1 MDIYNWDMVCAASC
15 SELNKKLKTV
25 SRDAFGA
32 FSWSDGEGNSISG
45 EFDGWEIVA
54 GGDSQRINI
63 ITPLRTGR
71 LKAKILSR
79 HVDVS
84 IDGLCPELQVELVF
98 VNAGNGDNTTHL
110 KFNLVRVSKTDN
122 PVTAGDGSIV
132 VLSPDAT
139 RMFPASESII
149 PRMYC
154 DMMAQMLVARQGK
167 LAFILAEVMDVPVES
182 SVSWMKPVMLAYA
195 YNEKLSGELGCL
207 AVLATLDDVTDEGW
221 EPLGP
226 GPQRQLIFDSALVRE
241 GGSIGFMLSRH
252 MFMKRVVRPGL
263 TSVFKGSDIR
273 QFLLDGNNVIRN
285 NGSIS
290 LNRLDGYTPYF
301 NSLNV
306 EVLDNRIVLNNASG
320 RCDVVSY
327 SSYVSFD
334 LSAIYAPRLTQTD
347 GRYTLS
353 LESVNRPVFN
363 CEAHDTAAQVF
374 WIFGGW
380 VVDALVKGIKSQLD
394 YLLFEFGY
402 RMNFDVFPV
411 TFSTD
416 AGYSNCGLAD
426 NFYMQD

>member
-1 MDIYNWDMVCAASC
+1 MDIYNWDMVCAVSC
-15 SELNKKLKTV
+15 RELNKKLKSA
-25 SRDAFGA
+25 SREA
-32 FSWSDGEGNSISG
+32 FSQFCWSDNEGNTISG
-45 EFDGWEIVA
+45 ESDGWEIVP
-54 GGDSQRINI
+54 GGDAQRINLI
-63 ITPLRTGR
+63 MPLRTGM
-71 LKAKILSR
+71 LEATILGS
-79 HVDVS
+79 VVNEPV
-84 IDGLCPELQVELVF
+84 DGLCPELQMELAF

-110 KFNLVRVSKTDN
+110 KFNLARVSKTP
-122 PVTAGDGSIV
+122 PVKAGDGSVV
-132 VLSPDAT
+132 VLTPDTT

-154 DMMAQMLVARQGK
+154 DMMAQMLVARQEK
-167 LAFILAEVMDVPVES
+167 LAFILAEVMDIPAGNDA
-182 SVSWMKPVMLAYA
+182 SWMKPVTLAYA

-207 AVLATLDDVTDEGW
+207 AVLATLDDSDDDGLV
-221 EPLGP
+221 PLGP
-226 GPQRQLIFDSALVRE
+226 GPERQLIFDSSLVRD

-263 TSVFKGSDIR
+263 TGVFNGSDIR

-347 GRYTLS
+347 GRYSLS

-363 CEAHDTAAQVF
+363 CETHDTAAQVF

-402 RMNFDVFPV
+402 RMDFDVFPV

-416 AGYSNCGLAD
+416 ARYSACGLAD
-426 NFYMQD
+426 NFHMQD